1 MSETTDSK
9 EFQILKRKYDELLS
23 THLVL
28 KREFSEN
35 FIIQSMNDM
44 KEKYEE
50 KEDEIQYL
58 TRKNEKLKNVV
69 SYLSENLKSI
79 NIMVNTVRLKLK
91 EFDRNSFRNSDDFYK
106 KYELESDMR
115 FTQDVITTSLKSK
128 HDILYME

>member
-79 NIMVNTVRLKLK
+79 NIIVNTVRLKLK